1 MERRRQRPTLLA
13 SLSAILLIGTT
24 ACGASNTVVNSPT
37 ATSQGSPS
45 TQLVGST
52 EPSPPPTP
60 PPSQTPTTPPPS
72 IRQITCATF
81 FREVETVPPTDGP
94 VLTFDTPGTQTA
106 EFDDLSLTAI
116 VEGTNN
122 VLGSLFVRVSTLP
135 DNAQVFGGLYQF
147 PLDPR
152 VNSFETS
159 GQGFTGLLYV
169 YNPTSGSEMQIF
181 CSAQE

>member
-1 MERRRQRPTLLA
+1 MERRRQRPTTLA

-37 ATSQGSPS
+37 ATGQPSPS
-45 TQLVGST
+45 TQSVEST
-52 EPSPPPTP
+52 EPSPPP
-60 PPSQTPTTPPPS
+60 SQSPTTLSSS

-106 EFDDLSLTAI
+106 EFDDFSLTAI

-122 VLGSLFVRVSTLP
+122 VLGSFFVRVSTLP

-169 YNPTSGSEMQIF
+169 YNPTSGSELQIF